1 MLVCGALAAIAAHG
15 CELQL
20 DTFVDILD
28 VRLVYGVVLENHF
41 LKKVVTTIAD
51 VIAMHLFDPH
61 HRKGTR

>member
-1 MLVCGALAAIAAHG
+1 MLVCGSLAAIAAHG

-28 VRLVYGVVLENHF
+28 VGLVDGVVLENHF

-51 VIAMHLFDPH
+51 VIAIHLFDA
-61 HRKGTR
+61 HRQMSTR